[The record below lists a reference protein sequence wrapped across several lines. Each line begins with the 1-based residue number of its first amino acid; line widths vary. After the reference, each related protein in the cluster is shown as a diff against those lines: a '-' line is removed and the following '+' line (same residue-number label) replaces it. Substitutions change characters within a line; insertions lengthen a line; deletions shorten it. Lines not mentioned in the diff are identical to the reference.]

1 MRVLFRSVLATLQ
14 QSTARPIPS
23 SQDEIGRRLHSRRN
37 RDRVAS
43 SAPVLRIVRRALLV
57 ECLAAFPALVRLDEE
72 VEADILE
79 IADGVGLRRGGVGGG
94 LQVAQR
100 GRAVAGGGQD
110 RKSVV

>member
-43 SAPVLRIVRRALLV
+43 SAPVLRLVRRALLV
-57 ECLAAFPALVRLDEE
+57 ECLAACPALRSDERR
-72 VEADILE
+72 
-79 IADGVGLRRGGVGGG
+79 VGKECGSTCRARGSPHTEKKITV
-94 LQVAQR
+94 LNVLTI
-100 GRAVAGGGQD
+100 
-110 RKSVV
+110 KN